1 MFIQTSADI
10 PFLSFRIPLMAHGQK
25 SLHKMDLLTFPKGDR
40 VGNKKG
46 QSREHV
52 EHFKHARLSQHFKLG
67 DSFTRN
73 CGQAMEYIVM

>member
-1 MFIQTSADI
+1 MFIQTCADI
-10 PFLSFRIPLMAHGQK
+10 AFPSFRIPLMADGQK
-25 SLHKMDLLTFPKGDR
+25 SLHKMDLLTFPKDDR

-67 DSFTRN
+67 DSSTRN
-73 CGQAMEYIVM
+73 SVGKRWNIVM